1 VQKLG
6 RAIYENAALDL
17 LTRKGIG
24 VIWELHLDAANAYRN
39 GCPQS
44 AEILIET
51 ADGGTDNPSR
61 QISAG
66 EGYEMTLT

>member
-51 ADGGTDNPSR
+51 ADAAERIIRHGKSVLARDTK
-61 QISAG
+61 
-66 EGYEMTLT
+66 

>member
-1 VQKLG
+1 MQKLD
-6 RAIYENAALDL
+6 RAHYENVALDL

-24 VIWELHLDAANAYRN
+24 VIWQLHLDAANAYRR

-51 ADGGTDNPSR
+51 ADAAERMIRYGKSVLARATK
-61 QISAG
+61 
-66 EGYEMTLT
+66 